1 LTAEGEGEF
10 HRETKVDLKPK
21 KRCIE
26 KRGSDAL
33 QPPKLKS
40 IRKGFC
46 LGFNGGLEQMNKSA
60 ANPSSS
66 LEQSVLDSMYRNR
79 RRLATGCAML
89 VAVALG
95 YFAVAGDNGIAV
107 YKQKRTEDKQLAR
120 QIQALKQENAQLQT
134 RIDRLKSDPAAIEH
148 EARETLHYA
157 RPGEVIVALPDAP
170 ASKQTATPGASTP
183 VPNK

>member
-95 YFAVAGDNGIAV
+95 YFAVAGDNGLTI
-107 YKQKRTEDKQLAR
+107 YKQKRAEDRQLAR
-120 QIQALKQENAQLQT
+120 QIEMLKQENAQLQGH
-134 RIDRLKSDPAAIEH
+134 IERLKSDPEAIEH
-148 EARETLHYA
+148 EARATLHYA
-157 RPGEVIVALPDAP
+157 RPGEVIVTLPDTPASKPTAAP
-170 ASKQTATPGASTP
+170 ASPAPTPS
-183 VPNK
+183 K